1 MIEKTKLAWL
11 KRILFVKVLLT
22 FFAWGLPSLLAPEPF
37 LNLFGLSIPADPTY
51 LRLFGAA
58 VTAFGVAYWFAYCDP
73 VQNRAIL
80 QAGIA
85 DNGLI
90 TLTII
95 VLALT
100 RGLESWFIALS
111 GALTGLF
118 FLAFILLM
126 PPPHAAMPQHPSAP
140 PPAEEVPWPD
150 EMGIGGRG

>member
-1 MIEKTKLAWL
+1 MNEQTKRIWL
-11 KRILFVKVLLT
+11 KRVLLVKVLLT
-22 FFAWGLPSLLAPEPF
+22 LFAWGLPSLLAPEPF
-37 LNLFGLSIPADPTY
+37 LSLFGLSMPEDPTF

-58 VTAFGVAYWFAYCDP
+58 VTAFGVAYWFAYRDP

-95 VLALT
+95 VLAFT
-100 RGLESWFIALS
+100 RGLESWFIGLS

-118 FLAFILLM
+118 CVAFILLM
-126 PPPHAAMPQHPSAP
+126 PSRQRA
-140 PPAEEVPWPD
+140 V
-150 EMGIGGRG
+150 

>member
-1 MIEKTKLAWL
+1 MTEPTKLTWL
-11 KRILFVKVLLT
+11 ERVLFVKVLLT

-37 LNLFGLSIPADPTY
+37 LNLFGLSMPADPTY

-58 VTAFGVAYWFAYCDP
+58 VTAFGVAYWFAYRDP
-73 VQNRAIL
+73 VGNRAIL

-100 RGLESWFIALS
+100 RGLASWFIGLS
-111 GALTGLF
+111 GVLTGLF
-118 FLAFILLM
+118 CIAFILLM
-126 PPPHAAMPQHPSAP
+126 PARTEA
-140 PPAEEVPWPD
+140 
-150 EMGIGGRG
+150 G